1 MTGQTLG
8 HYRILEK
15 IGAGGMGEV
24 YRAYDDFLKRDVAIK
39 TLHLGSLDDLAAKE
53 KLLREARSSSGL
65 SDPHICTIYEVGE
78 SDGKAFIAMEL
89 VEGRPLNSLIPS
101 EGLPVKLV
109 VRYGTQI
116 AAALAHAHDHGIV
129 HRDVKSSNVVIA
141 PSGSLKVLDFG
152 LALQPRES
160 DLEDITRTQDSAA
173 PLDSLTGTLPYMA
186 PEVLRGCKATART
199 DIWALGVV
207 LYEMVVGKRPFRGHT
222 ASEMV
227 SAILR
232 EAPAPLPA
240 SAPGVLRRI
249 IERCLEKEAGHRYQ
263 RASEVRAALEAVQS
277 EDPSVPLA
285 TNATGAS
292 SRSRIAWLVGSVA
305 FLCLAGLLALNVGG
319 LRRRVFG
326 PKSSGPIQS
335 LAVLPLENL
344 SHDATREYFADGMT
358 DALITDLAK
367 TGNFRVISRTSVMPY
382 KAAKKTLHNIA
393 QELGVDAV
401 VEGSVF
407 ESGNRVRITAQLIDA
422 RTDRHLWAENY
433 ERDVSDILSL
443 QDEVANAI
451 AIAVHGRI
459 TAVGP
464 YQGPRPRRQVNPDAY
479 RLYLKGMYSYDR
491 HTDEGFQKAISF
503 FQQAIDTDP
512 SFASSYS
519 ALANGH
525 LALGG
530 FSLASTSAVLPKARA
545 AANHALQLDDSLSN
559 AHETLASIHMT
570 EWNFAEAEKEF
581 RRALELNP
589 NDAGAH
595 QGYGG
600 LLSYLGRFDEAL
612 PEVRKAVELDPL
624 YITHGVV
631 LGNVFYYRGDYEAAL
646 KEYNKVLDMDPNY
659 WLAHGSLALTYGQK
673 KMYPQAFAELEK
685 VMAAFPHSNV
695 TAVWGQIK
703 ALSGAKNEA
712 RRIARELQKRSKKE
726 YVSDYWVATIY
737 AALGDNDQAFQLLEG
752 AYTERSQWLIQLKV
766 DPRFANLR
774 SDPRFQDLLRR
785 IGLPT

>member
-24 YRAYDDFLKRDVAIK
+24 YRAHDDFLKRDVAIK
-39 TLHLGSLDDLAAKE
+39 TLHLGSLDDPAAKE
-53 KLLREARSSSGL
+53 KLLREARSSSAL
-65 SDPHICTIYEVGE
+65 NDPHICTIYEVGE
-78 SDGKAFIAMEL
+78 SGGKAFIAMEL

-129 HRDVKSSNVVIA
+129 HRDVKTSNVVIA

-152 LALQPRES
+152 LALQLRGS

-173 PLDSLTGTLPYMA
+173 PLDSLAGTLPYMA
-186 PEVLRGCKATART
+186 PEVLRGSEATART

-207 LYEMVVGKRPFRGHT
+207 LYEMVMGKRPFTGH
-222 ASEMV
+222 ASYELV

-232 EAPAPLPA
+232 ETPAPLPA
-240 SAPGVLRRI
+240 STPGALRRI

-263 RASEVRAALEAVQS
+263 RASEVGAALEAVQT
-277 EDPSVPLA
+277 EEASVPLVTTGA
-285 TNATGAS
+285 GAS
-292 SRSRIAWLVGSVA
+292 SRTRIAWLAVSVA
-305 FLCLAGLLALNVGG
+305 SVCLAGLLALNVGG
-319 LRRRVFG
+319 SRRRIFG
-326 PKSSGPIQS
+326 PKPSGPIHS

-344 SHDATREYFADGMT
+344 SHDPAQEYFADGMT

-367 TGNFRVISRTSVMPY
+367 AGNFRVISRTSVMPY
-382 KAAKKTLHNIA
+382 KAAKKPLPSIA

-401 VEGSVF
+401 VEGSVL

-433 ERDVSDILSL
+433 ERNVSDILSL

-451 AIAVHGRI
+451 AIAIHGRI
-459 TAVGP
+459 TAAHSS
-464 YQGPRPRRQVNPDAY
+464 QAPRPQVNPEAY

-491 HTDEGFQKAISF
+491 HTEEGFQKAISF
-503 FQQAIDTDP
+503 FQQAIDKDP

-519 ALANGH
+519 ALANGY

-530 FSLASTSAVLPKARA
+530 FSLASTSAVLPEARA
-545 AANHALQLDDSLSN
+545 AANQALQLDDSLSN
-559 AHETLASIHMT
+559 AHETLASVHMA
-570 EWNFAEAEKEF
+570 EWNFAGAAKEF

-612 PEVRKAVELDPL
+612 PEARKAVELDPL
-624 YITHGVV
+624 YITHGIV
-631 LGNVFYYRGDYEAAL
+631 LGNVFYYRGDYDAAL

-685 VMAAFPHSNV
+685 VLAAFPHSNV
-695 TAVWGQIK
+695 TAVLGQLK

-712 RRIARELQKRSKKE
+712 RSIARELQQRSKKE
-726 YVSDYWVATIY
+726 YVSDYWVATIF
-737 AALGDNDQAFQLLEG
+737 AALGDNDQAFQLLET

>member
-39 TLHLGSLDDLAAKE
+39 TLHLGSLDDPAAKE

-186 PEVLRGCKATART
+186 PEVLRGCEATART

-207 LYEMVVGKRPFRGHT
+207 LYEMVMGKRPFRGHT
-222 ASEMV
+222 AYEMV

-277 EDPSVPLA
+277 EDASVPLA
-285 TNATGAS
+285 TTATGAS
-292 SRSRIAWLVGSVA
+292 SRSRIVWLAGSVA

-319 LRRRVFG
+319 LRRRIFG
-326 PKSSGPIQS
+326 LKSSGPIQS

-382 KAAKKTLHNIA
+382 KAAKKTLPNIA

-401 VEGSVF
+401 VEGSVL

-459 TAVGP
+459 TAARS
-464 YQGPRPRRQVNPDAY
+464 YEGPRPQVNPEAY

-491 HTDEGFQKAISF
+491 HTEEGFQKAISF
-503 FQQAIDTDP
+503 FQQAIDKDP

-530 FSLASTSAVLPKARA
+530 FSLASTSDVLPKARA
-545 AANHALQLDDSLSN
+545 AANQALQLDDSLSN
-559 AHETLASIHMT
+559 AHETLASVYMA
-570 EWNFAEAEKEF
+570 EWNFAGAEKQF

-589 NDAGAH
+589 NDEGAH

-612 PEVRKAVELDPL
+612 PEVKKAVELDPL

-631 LGNVFYYRGDYEAAL
+631 LGNVFYYHGDYDAAL

-673 KMYPQAFAELEK
+673 KMYPQAFTELQK
-685 VMAAFPHSNV
+685 VMATFPHSNV
-695 TAVWGQIK
+695 TAVLGQLK

-712 RRIARELQKRSKKE
+712 RSIARELLQRSKKE

-737 AALGDNDQAFQLLEG
+737 AALGDNDQAFKLLES
-752 AYTERSQWLIQLKV
+752 AYTERSQWLVQLKV
-766 DPRFANLR
+766 DPRFANLH